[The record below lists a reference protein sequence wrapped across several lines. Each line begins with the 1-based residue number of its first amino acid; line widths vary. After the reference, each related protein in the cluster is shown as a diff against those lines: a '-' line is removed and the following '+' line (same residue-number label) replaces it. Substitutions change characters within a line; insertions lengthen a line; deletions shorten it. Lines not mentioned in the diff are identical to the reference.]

1 MCSFNRWTPD
11 LKYTKQ
17 IQVLSNRTV
26 HWNAGKSSVD
36 ISADLNSRHV
46 SCHWFKYF
54 WRIRSSSAMVLS
66 CTILLSP
73 KPKKLVCV
81 MTVLLESIRKSSRRY
96 GGERDLAFGCND
108 DSFLGFQFN
117 FEIVAQNWIF
127 RDWIISDS
135 IWIWSSKRNVSTTL
149 LLVRGCTVH
158 HRHSKK
164 GNVPKFY

>member
-1 MCSFNRWTPD
+1 
-11 LKYTKQ
+11 
-17 IQVLSNRTV
+17 
-26 HWNAGKSSVD
+26 
-36 ISADLNSRHV
+36 
-46 SCHWFKYF
+46 
-54 WRIRSSSAMVLS
+54 MVLS

-164 GNVPKFY
+164 CPKIGIIMTDSFPKAPKCRSLRNRGECPIDKSILLPRFCRHRHS